1 MTRLLDKLIG
11 DALAAKGKAKAGAN
25 RLSALLAKAEA
36 AQPFVPKKGKMKA
49 RAKTKTKTKAPK
61 TSAPKVS
68 KKSPKAPK
76 VSKKTLKKTPLRA
89 PSSGSPLVGKTVCM
103 TGFRDRAM
111 EEAVVAAGGMVAS
124 GVSKHLGFLV
134 AADPDS
140 TSGKASKARAYGVP
154 VIGIDEMNEL
164 LRTGRAPSKST
175 KPVLSREEPVES
187 EKRLSFVAPKATKGD
202 PISGGVL
209 LAEHWDHVS
218 DPTGC
223 WMSDKLDGV
232 RAYWNGEGF
241 YSRNGNLFHAP
252 RFLTEA
258 MPKVALDGEFYLGPG
273 KLFETISIVKEK
285 VPSERR
291 WKQITFQVFD
301 LPDSKEPFEARVAQ
315 IKKIVQQLCA
325 HTKLRPCPVQ
335 AVEQTRCTSRKHLDD
350 YHRKVVGRGVEG
362 TMLRLAKSLYERRR
376 SRSLLKVV
384 DTHTAE
390 ARVVGYEPGEGKHEG
405 ILGAYQ
411 AVVLTSGVQFKVGG
425 GLTDAQRKRP
435 LKLGSVFTFR
445 YKGLNPSGK
454 PREPS
459 FVAARD
465 YE

>member
-1 MTRLLDKLIG
+1 MTRLLDQLI
-11 DALAAKGKAKAGAN
+11 AKATAAKGRSSARSN
-25 RLSALLAKAEA
+25 RLSALLAKAEVG
-36 AQPFVPKKGKMKA
+36 QPFVPKMGKMKA
-49 RAKTKTKTKAPK
+49 RPK
-61 TSAPKVS
+61 T
-68 KKSPKAPK
+68 KSPKK
-76 VSKKTLKKTPLRA
+76 VSKKTPAAVEKASRSPVM
-89 PSSGSPLVGKTVCM
+89 SSALEGRTVCM
-103 TGFRDRAM
+103 TGFRDRGM

-140 TSGKASKARAYGVP
+140 GSGKASKARSYGVP
-154 VIGIDEMNEL
+154 VIGIDEMNEM
-164 LRTGRAPSKST
+164 LRTGRAPSRSAKSSVPVRV
-175 KPVLSREEPVES
+175 KPVVP
-187 EKRLSFVAPKATKGD
+187 KRTARPEAEGSGAD

-218 DPTGC
+218 DPAGY

-241 YSRNGNLFHAP
+241 YSRNGNPFYAP
-252 RFLTEA
+252 MFLMDL
-258 MPKVALDGEFYLGPG
+258 MPKSPLDGEFYIGPG
-273 KLFETISIVKEK
+273 KLFETISIVKTE
-285 VPSERR
+285 VPDERR
-291 WKQITFQVFD
+291 WKQISFRVFD
-301 LPDSKEPFEARVAQ
+301 LPTSKEPFEERVAQ
-315 IKKIVQQLCA
+315 IKKIVKQICA
-325 HTKLRPCPVQ
+325 HTNIHPCPIQ
-335 AVEQTRCTSRKHLDD
+335 AVEQTLCKSRKHLDE

-362 TMLRLAKSLYERRR
+362 TMLRLAKSFYERRR

-390 ARVVGYEPGEGKHEG
+390 ARVVGFEPGEGKNAG
-405 ILGAYQ
+405 VLGAYQ
-411 AVVLTSGVQFKVGG
+411 AVVLTSGARFKVGG
-425 GLTDAQRKRP
+425 GLTDAQRRRP
-435 LKLGSVFTFR
+435 LKLGAIFTFR